1 MNSDELKSYLEEVG
15 LDNDQVGECL
25 AHFGKKGMRWGVTS
39 SKNSMTKAA
48 RKQEVFKEFRKNQ
61 NFVRR
66 VTSGST
72 AILAYNLARAVKL
85 NKKQSAALAVS
96 TAGITNSTLRLVG
109 SHRLSEF
116 SSNY

>member
-15 LDNDQVGECL
+15 LDNDQVEECL

-39 SKNSMTKAA
+39 SKNSMTKTA
-48 RKQEVFKEFRKNQ
+48 RKQEVFKEFRRHQ
-61 NFVRR
+61 TFARR
-66 VTSGST
+66 VISGSN

-116 SSNY
+116 SANY